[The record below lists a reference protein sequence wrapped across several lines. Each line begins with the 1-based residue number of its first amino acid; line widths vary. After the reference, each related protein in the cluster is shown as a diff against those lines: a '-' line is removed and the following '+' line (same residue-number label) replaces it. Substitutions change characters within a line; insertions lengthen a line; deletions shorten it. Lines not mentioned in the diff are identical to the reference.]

1 MNFKKTFLIFIS
13 SLFLANCGGGGGG
26 GGDSVVNP
34 SPSNNPPTITSS
46 SAFSADE
53 NQTSIGTV
61 SASDP
66 DGDSLTYS
74 ISGSEILISS
84 SGVLTFQSAPD
95 FETKNSYTETV
106 TVSDGSLSVTQDITV
121 DINDLFEN
129 TPPSISGNTF
139 SVDEN
144 VTSVD
149 SLSLT
154 DPDGDTLTVKIEP
167 AASFQPQ
174 WSFGDDLVG
183 GLIIGTVDDL
193 DDLESVTLGNEDG
206 SILIISEDISFTNE
220 IVKLVSNIQLA
231 DGVQLL
237 FQNRAGVYSENKNA
251 PYKIEVR
258 NGKFNCN
265 DSRMRGVEIL
275 YEETYQNPADA
286 TGEIFISGCSWI
298 KGYLARPSGNAVYG
312 KWDIRSTYFEEVNK
326 DSYAYFWYPKDIN
339 IQANIFYNSGPFSIG
354 FNTNDIVN
362 GNGSTG
368 IYDNIFVRNDDEYS
382 NAPGNCLNTK
392 VYICLWAAYG
402 SRQLALITNAF
413 LNTNVY
419 AHVDVSERD
428 SSWNMTSNNN
438 YYGITNA
445 TNVNTRY
452 LDSSDNLSY
461 NDIKLGT
468 VLTYINTNQLPFFQ
482 PRLNYKSDGSFEL
495 DVAPDYEAKQ
505 RSYKY
510 KITFD
515 DGTEEV
521 IEEITINVNDVAD

>member
-1 MNFKKTFLIFIS
+1 
-13 SLFLANCGGGGGG
+13 
-26 GGDSVVNP
+26 
-34 SPSNNPPTITSS
+34 
-46 SAFSADE
+46 
-53 NQTSIGTV
+53 
-61 SASDP
+61 
-66 DGDSLTYS
+66 
-74 ISGSEILISS
+74 
-84 SGVLTFQSAPD
+84 
-95 FETKNSYTETV
+95 
-106 TVSDGSLSVTQDITV
+106 SVTQDITV

-339 IQANIFYNSGPFSIG
+339 IQANIFYNS
-354 FNTNDIVN
+354 
-362 GNGSTG
+362 
-368 IYDNIFVRNDDEYS
+368 
-382 NAPGNCLNTK
+382 
-392 VYICLWAAYG
+392 
-402 SRQLALITNAF
+402 
-413 LNTNVY
+413 
-419 AHVDVSERD
+419 
-428 SSWNMTSNNN
+428 
-438 YYGITNA
+438 
-445 TNVNTRY
+445 
-452 LDSSDNLSY
+452 
-461 NDIKLGT
+461 
-468 VLTYINTNQLPFFQ
+468 
-482 PRLNYKSDGSFEL
+482 
-495 DVAPDYEAKQ
+495 
-505 RSYKY
+505 
-510 KITFD
+510 
-515 DGTEEV
+515 
-521 IEEITINVNDVAD
+521 

>member
-1 MNFKKTFLIFIS
+1 
-13 SLFLANCGGGGGG
+13 
-26 GGDSVVNP
+26 
-34 SPSNNPPTITSS
+34 
-46 SAFSADE
+46 
-53 NQTSIGTV
+53 
-61 SASDP
+61 
-66 DGDSLTYS
+66 
-74 ISGSEILISS
+74 
-84 SGVLTFQSAPD
+84 
-95 FETKNSYTETV
+95 
-106 TVSDGSLSVTQDITV
+106 
-121 DINDLFEN
+121 
-129 TPPSISGNTF
+129 
-139 SVDEN
+139 
-144 VTSVD
+144 
-149 SLSLT
+149 
-154 DPDGDTLTVKIEP
+154 
-167 AASFQPQ
+167 
-174 WSFGDDLVG
+174 
-183 GLIIGTVDDL
+183 
-193 DDLESVTLGNEDG
+193 
-206 SILIISEDISFTNE
+206 
-220 IVKLVSNIQLA
+220 
-231 DGVQLL
+231 
-237 FQNRAGVYSENKNA
+237 
-251 PYKIEVR
+251 
-258 NGKFNCN
+258 
-265 DSRMRGVEIL
+265 
-275 YEETYQNPADA
+275 
-286 TGEIFISGCSWI
+286 
-298 KGYLARPSGNAVYG
+298 
-312 KWDIRSTYFEEVNK
+312 
-326 DSYAYFWYPKDIN
+326 
-339 IQANIFYNSGPFSIG
+339 
-354 FNTNDIVN
+354 
-362 GNGSTG
+362 
-368 IYDNIFVRNDDEYS
+368 YDNIFVRNDDEYS